1 MSSIKKTVSLHKR
14 KKMKA
19 LTTTI
24 CLDQMQFYAYHGVTQ
39 QEKKVGNIFF
49 VSLQLT
55 TPINASFQSDEV
67 ADTISYA
74 DVYTCV
80 EKEMQKTA
88 NLLEYLCQQI
98 SEILYHTFPTIT
110 AINIRVDKQTPPM
123 GGQIERVGI
132 QLSSIR

>member
-1 MSSIKKTVSLHKR
+1 
-14 KKMKA
+14 MKA

-39 QEKKVGNIFF
+39 QEKKIGNVFF

-67 ADTISYA
+67 TDTISYA
-74 DVYTCV
+74 DVYACV
-80 EKEMQKTA
+80 EKEMQKTS
-88 NLLEYLCQQI
+88 NLLEHLCQQI
-98 SEILYHTFPTIT
+98 SETLYHTFPTIT
-110 AINIRVDKQTPPM
+110 AIHIRIDKQTPPM
-123 GGQIERVGI
+123 GGQIERVDI